1 MALSKVIQG
10 CMTYGAWG
18 KQLST
23 KAIAQRI
30 EALVQSGITSFD
42 HADIYGDYTTEVEFG
57 KALKISAVDRAD
69 LQIISK
75 CGLQLPSKERGNNL
89 KHYQYDTDYIIAQ
102 AKQSIANLD
111 CEYLDVFLLHRPSP
125 LMQKDEIAKAISSL
139 KSEGLIKAFGV
150 SNFSLS
156 QIDYLR
162 SSVDISYNQIQ
173 VSLTHLEALENDHLY
188 GLSQRQIQP
197 MAWQPL
203 GDVLKLEDG
212 QRLKACL
219 QELASNYKLTEAQL
233 AIAFLRKLPFD
244 IRPVIGTT
252 STDRA
257 NLALAAMEVEIE
269 LQDWFKIYEA
279 SRGHEVA

>member
-18 KQLST
+18 KQLNT

-30 EALVQSGITSFD
+30 EALVESGITSFD
-42 HADIYGDYTTEVEFG
+42 HADIYGDYTTEAEFG

-111 CEYLDVFLLHRPSP
+111 CAYLDVFLLHRPSP
-125 LMQKDEIAKAISSL
+125 LMQKDEIAKAIYSL
-139 KSEGLIKAFGV
+139 KNEGLIKAFGV

-203 GDVLKLEDG
+203 GDVLKLKDSH
-212 QRLKACL
+212 RLKACV

-244 IRPVIGTT
+244 ISPVLGTT
-252 STDRA
+252 SIDRA
-257 NLALAAMEVEIE
+257 NLALAAMEVELE